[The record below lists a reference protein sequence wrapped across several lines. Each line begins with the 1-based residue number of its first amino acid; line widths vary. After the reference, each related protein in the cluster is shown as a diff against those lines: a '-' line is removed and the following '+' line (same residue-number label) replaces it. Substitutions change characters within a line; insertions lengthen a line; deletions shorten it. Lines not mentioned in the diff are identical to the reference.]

1 MLSQKQRRSLS
12 STIWYAL
19 GCDTS
24 SQFREDQSWGAEGAP
39 WQREALPAAEG
50 GAKRRP
56 DRPTAREALR
66 ADVSTKNVSGS
77 NTIAQSTATECRWR
91 VDGTHAGAFQIIK
104 NRYKE
109 GV

>member
-1 MLSQKQRRSLS
+1 MLSQKRRRPLG

-24 SQFREDQSWGAEGAP
+24 SQFCEDHSWGAEGAP

-66 ADVSTKNVSGS
+66 ADVTTKNCSSS
-77 NTIAQSTATECRWR
+77 NTVAKSTARERRWR
-91 VDGTHAGAFQIIK
+91 VDGTHAAAFQITKI
-104 NRYKE
+104 RYKE